1 MLLKKL
7 EDVYTLSEKIVDHVN
22 NFQANYVTETGKNV
36 PSNDMIYALN
46 LIVQEGFGLYKYI
59 VDTKFYEGKPE
70 ITVDIVELEKHINS
84 LQMTEKN
91 AKNLDI
97 KSAMNAWNAS
107 KIIIAK
113 LACDILDYRDS
124 LN

>member
-1 MLLKKL
+1 MLLNKIA
-7 EDVYTLSEKIVDHVN
+7 DVYELSEKIVDHVN
-22 NFQANYVTETGKNV
+22 SFQANYVTETGKNV
-36 PSNDMIYALN
+36 PSKDMVYALN
-46 LIVQEGFGLYKYI
+46 LIVQEGFELYKYI

-70 ITVDIVELEKHINS
+70 ITVDVVELEKHINS